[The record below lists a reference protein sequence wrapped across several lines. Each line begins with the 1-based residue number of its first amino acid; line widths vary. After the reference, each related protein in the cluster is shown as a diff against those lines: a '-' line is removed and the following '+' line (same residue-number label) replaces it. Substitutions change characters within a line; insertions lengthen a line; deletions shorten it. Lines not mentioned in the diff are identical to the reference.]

1 MNPMMRPTQSH
12 ATPGARIV
20 YLFLF
25 LLVGLFIAGLF
36 LVVISQISLGGQRPS
51 TIYVSTIFQSV
62 FAFLLP
68 AYLAIRIE
76 GGIRDMLEAR
86 GR

>member
-20 YLFLF
+20 YVFVV
-25 LLVGLFIAGLF
+25 LLVGIFIAGLF
-36 LVVISQISLGGQRPS
+36 LVVISQIPGLADNARA

-62 FAFLLP
+62 SLSCSLP
-68 AYLAIRIE
+68 TWPFE
-76 GGIRDMLEAR
+76 
-86 GR
+86 